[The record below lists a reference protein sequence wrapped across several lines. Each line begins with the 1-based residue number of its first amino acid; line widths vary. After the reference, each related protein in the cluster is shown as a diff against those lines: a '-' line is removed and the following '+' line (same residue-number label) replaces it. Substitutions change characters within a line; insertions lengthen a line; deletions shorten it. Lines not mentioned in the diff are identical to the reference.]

1 MNKKADPSPHPYPT
15 RGEGAITPS
24 PSMGKGS
31 DGGAIAPSPSMGEGR
46 DGGAKH
52 RAMLAKIHI
61 AKKQLGLDDDTYR
74 AILARHGEGKT
85 SSRDLTIAQ
94 IDAVLREFTGK
105 GWAPKQP
112 SAKAKSRRKMA
123 TGPEVEKIRALWLW
137 MHQLGIVR
145 DPSESALAAYARRMA
160 GIDDLHWADGGRCY
174 RLIETLKKWAQRE
187 LPAHLATRLQQMQQ
201 AGLIDP
207 RNTLAG
213 LLERCAGPARR
224 TDTFDVL
231 QAAWFY
237 LDQLPAQIPPPN

>member
-1 MNKKADPSPHPYPT
+1 MST
-15 RGEGAITPS
+15 RVL
-24 PSMGKGS
+24 M
-31 DGGAIAPSPSMGEGR
+31 
-46 DGGAKH
+46 
-52 RAMLAKIHI
+52 AKIHI

-94 IDAVLREFTGK
+94 MDAVLREFTGK
-105 GWAPKQP
+105 GWSPKP
-112 SAKAKSRRKMA
+112 PKSKGAAKRKLA

-213 LLERCAGPARR
+213 LLERCAGHTRR